1 MDIAA
6 DTPVIAEEFTE
17 TLNYE
22 EVPYEEQL
30 PSLAERIGKNK
41 VYLLEDSS
49 IAKGSKRKHGSEETE
64 DVVVDEDGDAEM
76 EEDPTLRPTA
86 LLFTGSPI
94 AHLPT
99 ARLFAYATHF
109 DAKPLGL
116 EWVSDNTCVFVFE
129 SKAAARAAHSGLQKS
144 ASEEADEEGL
154 LTAQPIPVAIWPPE
168 QRINATLGTGEGLKG
183 IIKMRRAKV
192 DDVKKK
198 GAKKESDFYRRYGET
213 AGKEI
218 GGERPE
224 APAKRRRRDERED
237 GLTAEQLDDEL
248 DNFLADDD
256 PEPEAPRSPPSRMY
270 SDQIANDGR
279 TLLERTRDLPVD
291 LSSRITARLPR
302 RARER
307 DAAPG
312 ERPANG
318 RSREHA
324 PREGRSRG
332 GRERKERTAER
343 PKKSQQDLDDELD
356 AFLSEPRT

>member
-6 DTPVIAEEFTE
+6 DTPVISEELSE
-17 TLNYE
+17 TLNYDD
-22 EVPYEEQL
+22 VPYEEQL

-49 IAKGSKRKHGSEETE
+49 IAKGAKRKHDSEDAE
-64 DVVVDEDGDAEM
+64 DATLDEDGDAEM
-76 EEDPTLRPTA
+76 DEDPTMRSNA

-94 AHLPT
+94 SQLPT

-129 SKAAARAAHSGLQKS
+129 SKAAARAAQLCLQKS
-144 ASEEADEEGL
+144 AEEEPDEESL
-154 LTAQPIPVAIWPPE
+154 ITAKPIPVAVWPPE

-183 IIKMRRAKV
+183 VIKMRRARI

-198 GAKKESDFYRRYGET
+198 GAKKESDFYKKYGET

-218 GGERPE
+218 GGE
-224 APAKRRRRDERED
+224 APTKRRRRDERED
-237 GLTAEQLDDEL
+237 GLTAQQLDDEL
-248 DNFLADDD
+248 DNFLADD
-256 PEPEAPRSPPSRMY
+256 PEPEAPASPPSRMY

-302 RARER
+302 RVRDRESTL
-307 DAAPG
+307 G
-312 ERPANG
+312 TRPYNG

-324 PREGRSRG
+324 PRENRGRG

-343 PKKSQQDLDDELD
+343 PKKSQQDLDDELE
-356 AFLSEPRT
+356 AFLSERT